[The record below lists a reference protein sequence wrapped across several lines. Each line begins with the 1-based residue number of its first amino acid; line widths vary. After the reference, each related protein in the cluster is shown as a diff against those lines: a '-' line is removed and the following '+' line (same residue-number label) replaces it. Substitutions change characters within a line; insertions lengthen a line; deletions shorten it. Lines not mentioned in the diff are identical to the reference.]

1 MFSIKKLYDVPP
13 YDKRIFSL
21 KSLTLDFMVTALT
34 LTVEIVTILD
44 MAFGTGVEV
53 ANKDIM
59 LTDYYKIIFITN

>member
-1 MFSIKKLYDVPP
+1 
-13 YDKRIFSL
+13 
-21 KSLTLDFMVTALT
+21 MVTAST

-59 LTDYYKIIFITN
+59 LTGYSKIIFITN